1 MLGTWVIE
9 LTVKFPIIY
18 IIGDDKIW
26 TSLRQRQKIFYK
38 APRSERRES
47 LLSIPSDAGDS

>member
-26 TSLRQRQKIFYK
+26 TSLRQRKRCVWRHVMTPFAAKIKTFTM
-38 APRSERRES
+38 
-47 LLSIPSDAGDS
+47 